1 MVAVN
6 QNDLRIKNAE
16 NLVNSFNGPNGEA
29 KSYVFIGRAAK
40 WDEEVALPMVP
51 RQKAGDM
58 SPPYPD
64 NNFKDFNKVHDQML
78 SLKRINDTDVFH
90 MIPRVTWTSGVT
102 YDKYRHDYNE
112 FMRSTSN
119 AKNLYNAVYYTV
131 TQTRDVFV
139 CLDNNNGIPSLVE
152 PKSITDEPFYTTDG
166 YQWLKVYTVPSIDF
180 DIHSTNNLIPIVD
193 EKVVS
198 TVPGAIHTVI
208 IESAGN
214 NYTINP
220 AGYSNTIPYYYCN
233 ITGDGTGA
241 IARVSIT
248 DGRISTV
255 RVIENGQDY
264 TYGIL
269 DFVAGRVYASI
280 GDLKNKV
287 NGLNPLGD
295 GTFVT
300 SVIIPPPGGWGYD
313 RIESSNAEVRQEESK
328 KTIIRLSRQLGGYRV
343 GVFSS
348 FDSDLNDFIEN
359 TQFRQIG
366 ILQDLEGHEKIDLDG
381 TITGYPE
388 TISAC
393 HAVKVKELVGSAQA
407 NYLVG
412 ETIIQTKVD
421 TIDPTIKY
429 RAKGTVVG
437 WDADNNVLNYIQDPS
452 IHYDENHNMLY
463 EITGTEQIEG
473 QSSNKQSTPDV
484 DYAAVLK
491 VEINHITFSSGYSKP
506 EFDKYSGNII
516 YLTNLSPIQRDDTQS
531 ERVSLVITY

>member
-16 NLVNSFNGPNGEA
+16 NLINSFNGPNGEA
-29 KSYVFIGRAAK
+29 RSYVFIGRASK
-40 WDEEVALPMVP
+40 WDEEIAIPMVP
-51 RQKAGDM
+51 RQLAGDM
-58 SPPYPD
+58 SPPYPE
-64 NNFKDFNKVHDQML
+64 NNFKDFYKVHDQML
-78 SLKRINDTDVFH
+78 SLKRIFDTDVFH
-90 MIPRVTWTSGVT
+90 MIPRVSWTSGVT
-102 YDKYRHDYNE
+102 YDMYRHDYNE
-112 FMRSTSN
+112 FRRSTSN
-119 AKNLYNAVYYTV
+119 AKNLYNAVYYV
-131 TQTRDVFV
+131 ITQTRDVFV
-139 CLDNNNGIPSLVE
+139 CLDNNKGVPSVVE
-152 PKSITDEPFYTTDG
+152 PRSITEEPFYTTDG

-193 EKVVS
+193 ESVVS
-198 TVPGAIHTVI
+198 TVSGSIHTVV

-220 AGYSNTIPYYYCN
+220 AGYPNAIPYYYCN
-233 ITGDGTGA
+233 ITGDGSGA

-248 DGRISTV
+248 DGRISTI
-255 RVIENGQDY
+255 RVIEHGQDY
-264 TYGIL
+264 TFGIL

-287 NGLNPLGD
+287 NGLDPRGD
-295 GTFVT
+295 GTLVT

-313 RIESSNAEVRQEESK
+313 RIESNNAEVRQEESRK
-328 KTIIRLSRQLGGYRV
+328 AILRLARQLGGYRV
-343 GVFSS
+343 GIFSS
-348 FDSDLNDFIEN
+348 FDSDLNDFIED

-366 ILQDLEGHEKIDLDG
+366 ILQDLEGHENRELDG
-381 TITGYPE
+381 TISGYPE
-388 TISAC
+388 TLSAC
-393 HAVKVKELVGSAQA
+393 YAVKVTELVGSEQA

-412 ETIIQTKVD
+412 ETIIQTKED

-437 WDADNNVLNYIQDPS
+437 WDSENNVLNYIQDPT
-452 IHYDENHNMLY
+452 IHYDENHNTLF
-463 EITGTEQIEG
+463 EISGSEKIVG

-484 DYAAVLK
+484 DYAAALSVQL
-491 VEINHITFSSGYSKP
+491 NSITFTAGYSKP
-506 EFDKYSGNII
+506 EFEKYSGHII